1 MGRPLPPSPAQ
12 QAPHQH
18 HDEGPFG
25 GHRKTGQPAVE
36 GGKQQGDQNRPPQPE
51 QSPQPPAKH
60 RHQRDMLSRDGDDV
74 GQPAAAKQAP
84 LLIRDAAL
92 LAEGERRQQRALAQ
106 ILPAGGSPGQ
116 PALAQPRLRRLNL
129 DHPAQ
134 VAGGGDP
141 LAEQQAPPIHPR
153 LVGQAVGRFERDH
166 QSEATA
172 CRHGGQRLVGI
183 DAHQRRRSE
192 RLLVEPVHPQHQ
204 PDKFIALGF
213 CTLQL
218 CGYDVARF
226 FAKLIQPGKPVVQTP
241 LHPEDAAQQ
250 KQQPPAAVTG
260 QGQREQQHQA
270 TPFP

>member
-1 MGRPLPPSPAQ
+1 
-12 QAPHQH
+12 
-18 HDEGPFG
+18 
-25 GHRKTGQPAVE
+25 
-36 GGKQQGDQNRPPQPE
+36 
-51 QSPQPPAKH
+51 
-60 RHQRDMLSRDGDDV
+60 MLSRDGDDV

-92 LAEGERRQQRALAQ
+92 LAEGKRRQQRALTQ
-106 ILPAGGSPGQ
+106 ILPAGGGPGQ

-141 LAEQQAPPIHPR
+141 LAEQQAPPIHSR

-166 QSEATA
+166 QREATA

-226 FAKLIQPGKPVVQTP
+226 FCQADPARQAGNANSPASRGCRTAKTAAASSGNRPGGTRAAASGHPIPMKATMAKAVKSLPRGQTTT
-241 LHPEDAAQQ
+241 DADPWCKYLARFQYAQTTHTTL
-250 KQQPPAAVTG
+250 AA
-260 QGQREQQHQA
+260 
-270 TPFP
+270 